1 MAVDDIK
8 HEVKKLHIGQKI
20 RDLRKK
26 TGLVLQDLS
35 N

>member
-20 RDLRKK
+20 RDLRKR
-26 TGLVLQDLS
+26 TGFVL
-35 N
+35 